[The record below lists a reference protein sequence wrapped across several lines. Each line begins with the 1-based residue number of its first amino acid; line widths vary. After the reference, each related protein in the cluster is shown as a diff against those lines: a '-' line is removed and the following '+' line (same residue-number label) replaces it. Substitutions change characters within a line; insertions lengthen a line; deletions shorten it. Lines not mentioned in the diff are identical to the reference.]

1 MCGGDSRSGCVRG
14 VVAVTTV
21 LVVVMIVTVVA
32 VVMVIVIV
40 RVVVVIAIGGERL
53 IVSVCC
59 GGYGRFGCGGGIDK
73 DGPDNGRSSGFG
85 DQGDWPWWS

>member
-1 MCGGDSRSGCVRG
+1 MCSRCGRCDDGLGSSHDCGP
-14 VVAVTTV
+14 
-21 LVVVMIVTVVA
+21 VVA

-40 RVVVVIAIGGERL
+40 GVVVVIAIGGERL

-59 GGYGRFGCGGGIDK
+59 GGYGRFGCGGGIDG

>member
-1 MCGGDSRSGCVRG
+1 
-14 VVAVTTV
+14 
-21 LVVVMIVTVVA
+21 
-32 VVMVIVIV
+32 MVIVIIG
-40 RVVVVIAIGGERL
+40 VVVVIAIGGRCGERL